1 MKIPKLNRTLRPNL
15 AVTGILAAVAMLATN
30 SMVNVLSVYAQV
42 TTQNNEIQKLMTNI
56 EKEGKRRDTVMTQAK
71 DTVNGTNTLSSQTKS
86 QILKDLDD
94 AQKAN
99 TSTMNQAKNTKDLA
113 GMQQLAKGFEGQ
125 YDKYATTQAQG
136 MLLGDADQ
144 QQQTQQQLSQTASD
158 LKSKLSSSSSS
169 SGGSGGGSSQELE
182 LENIIAMIT
191 AVAAIITSVVA
202 LIVAIA
208 AGDYTQAATLFIAI
222 VGQLAQNLAT
232 ILNIESSLE
241 VMIGSVSS

>member
-1 MKIPKLNRTLRPNL
+1 MLKLNRTRRPNL
-15 AVTGILAAVAMLATN
+15 AVTGILAAAAMLATN
-30 SMVNVLSVYAQV
+30 STVNVLSAYAQV
-42 TTQNNEIQKLMTNI
+42 TIQNNEIQKLMTNI
-56 EKEGKRRDTVMTQAK
+56 EKEGKRRDTAMTQAK
-71 DTVNGTNTLSSQTKS
+71 DTVNNTETLSSQTKS

-169 SGGSGGGSSQELE
+169 GSGGGSSQELE

-191 AVAAIITSVVA
+191 AVASIIASVVA

-208 AGDYTQAATLFIAI
+208 AGDYAQAAVLFTAI
-222 VGQLAQNLAT
+222 IGQLAQNLAT
-232 ILNIESSLE
+232 ILNIESSLQ
-241 VMIGSVSS
+241 VMVGSVSS

>member
-1 MKIPKLNRTLRPNL
+1 MKIPKLNRTRRPNL
-15 AVTGILAAVAMLATN
+15 AVTGILAAAAMLATN
-30 SMVNVLSVYAQV
+30 STVNVLSVYAQV

-56 EKEGKRRDTVMTQAK
+56 EKEGKRRDTAMTQAK
-71 DTVNGTNTLSSQTKS
+71 DTVNGTDTLSSQTKS

-169 SGGSGGGSSQELE
+169 GSSSGGSSQELE

-191 AVAAIITSVVA
+191 AVASIITSVVA

-241 VMIGSVSS
+241 VMIGSVSG